1 MAASGTGQVEQIL
14 NMPGRDFYPTS
25 WSSDETRL
33 VATSNADVGFIA
45 MDSDRSWNPLLA
57 EEYAE
62 WDATISPNG
71 RWMAYGS
78 RESGRSEIY
87 ARPFPDVEKDRVQI
101 SDGGGDDA
109 RWSPDGRELYYRT
122 SPPTSVMVVPV
133 TSEPAF
139 AAGISEVLFEDIYYS
154 SGNINWD
161 VAPNGRFLM
170 IKEEAPEDVRQ
181 INIVR
186 NWVEELKARVPTE

>member
-1 MAASGTGQVEQIL
+1 
-14 NMPGRDFYPTS
+14 
-25 WSSDETRL
+25 
-33 VATSNADVGFIA
+33 
-45 MDSDRSWNPLLA
+45 MDGDRAWNPLLA

-62 WDATISPNG
+62 WDATISPDG

-78 RESGRSEIY
+78 TESGRPEIY
-87 ARPFPDVEKDRVQI
+87 VRPFPDVEKDRVQI
-101 SDGGGDDA
+101 SDGGGNDA
-109 RWSPDGRELYYRT
+109 RWSPDGRELFYRSYRT
-122 SPPTSVMVVPV
+122 PTSVMVVPV

-154 SGNINWD
+154 GPNINWD

-170 IKEEAPEDVRQ
+170 IKEEASEDIRQ

-186 NWVEELKARVPTE
+186 NWTEELKRAGAHRVTRTRPSPPRRVRCLPNSSIRAGC